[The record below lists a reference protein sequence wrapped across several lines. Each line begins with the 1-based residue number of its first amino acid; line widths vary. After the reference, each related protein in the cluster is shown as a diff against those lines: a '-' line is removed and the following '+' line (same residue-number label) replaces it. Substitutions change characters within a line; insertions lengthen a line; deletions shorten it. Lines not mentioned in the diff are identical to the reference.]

1 MALGDASVRIHLLDI
16 STGGALVHVAKP
28 PEAGSRVVLDCAG
41 IVRSATVRW
50 VVGSRFGVAF
60 DQSLSEAEVEAV
72 IATQSPGPLNPRN
85 DVPSR

>member
-28 PEAGSRVVLDCAG
+28 PKTGTRVVLDCAG

-60 DQSLSEAEVEAV
+60 DQSLNEAELDAV
-72 IATQSPGPLNPRN
+72 IATQSPGPSPAR
-85 DVPSR
+85 